1 MASRDNSR
9 EGRAMVSV
17 WLDLPVLAE
26 IDQAV
31 AEMQRGRKERVHRSD
46 VIREALQYWVMARKE
61 RSAGEGR
68 G

>member
-1 MASRDNSR
+1 
-9 EGRAMVSV
+9 MVSV